1 MALWWAGQCLEV
13 SPEAWAHYSLGSL
26 FVTGGAVSLAS
37 LLFVLKHLS
46 TEVHRLLDGSD
57 ALGANE
63 PRC

>member
-13 SPEAWAHYSLGSL
+13 SPEAWAECSLGSL
-26 FVTGGAVSLAS
+26 FVLGGAMSLPN
-37 LLFVLKHLS
+37 LLFDLKHLS

-57 ALGANE
+57 GLGANE